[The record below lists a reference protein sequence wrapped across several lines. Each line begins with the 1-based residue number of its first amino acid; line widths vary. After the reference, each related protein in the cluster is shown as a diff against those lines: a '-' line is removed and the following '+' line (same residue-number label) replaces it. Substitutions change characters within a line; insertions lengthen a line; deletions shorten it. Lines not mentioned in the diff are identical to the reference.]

1 MREQP
6 RRDFQPTAKRQWVK
20 PVIRKV
26 ELTDEVLRLFG
37 STEPIA
43 DALAGCDGPAR
54 ASGR

>member
-6 RRDFQPTAKRQWVK
+6 KRDWQPTAKRQWVK

>member
-43 DALAGCDGPAR
+43 DALEECDGPAR
-54 ASGR
+54 TSGR